1 MNENNNNNN
10 AGDGTQDSGE
20 ATNTAGKNEKLF
32 TQDELNAK
40 ISARLD
46 REKTK
51 YDQLQQQFDDLQ
63 AKIQDAEFESLKKK
77 ILASKELPE
86 ELAARLN
93 GKTEEELAADAEKLA
108 SIVNAKKSVGRN
120 TNPADNGPVLFTVAE
135 VKAMTP
141 DQRIANMVQIEKQ
154 LKDGT
159 LK

>member
-1 MNENNNNNN
+1 MNENNNND
-10 AGDGTQDSGE
+10 AGDGNQD
-20 ATNTAGKNEKLF
+20 NNAGKNEKLF
-32 TQDELNAK
+32 TQDELNTK

-51 YDQLQQQFDDLQ
+51 YDQLQQQYEDLQ

-141 DQRIANMVQIEKQ
+141 EQRIANMVQIEKQ

>member
-1 MNENNNNNN
+1 MSENNNND
-10 AGDGTQDSGE
+10 AGDGNQD
-20 ATNTAGKNEKLF
+20 TNIAGKNEKLF

-40 ISARLD
+40 ISARLE

-51 YDQLQQQFDDLQ
+51 YDQLRQQYEDLQ

-86 ELAARLN
+86 ELADRLN

-108 SIVNAKKSVGRN
+108 SIVNAKKSVGRD

-135 VKAMTP
+135 VRAMTP
-141 DQRIANMVQIEKQ
+141 EQRIANMAQIEKQ

>member
-1 MNENNNNNN
+1 MNENNNND
-10 AGDGTQDSGE
+10 AGDGNQG
-20 ATNTAGKNEKLF
+20 NTAGKDEKLF

-51 YDQLQQQFDDLQ
+51 YAELQQQFDDLQ
-63 AKIQDAEFESLKKK
+63 AKIRDAEFESLKKK

-86 ELAARLN
+86 ELAARLK
-93 GKTEEELAADAEKLA
+93 GETEEELAADAEKLA
-108 SIVNAKKSVGRN
+108 SIVNAKKSVGRD

-141 DQRIANMVQIEKQ
+141 DQRIANMAQIEKQ

>member
-1 MNENNNNNN
+1 MTENNNNNTD
-10 AGDGTQDSGE
+10 AGDGTQDK
-20 ATNTAGKNEKLF
+20 TAGKDEKLF

-51 YDQLQQQFDDLQ
+51 YAELQQQFDDLQ
-63 AKIQDAEFESLKKK
+63 AKIQDAELDSLKKK

-86 ELAARLN
+86 DLAARLN
-93 GKTEEELAADAEKLA
+93 GNTEEELVADAEKLA
-108 SIVNAKKSVGRN
+108 AIVNAKKSVGRN

-141 DQRIANMVQIEKQ
+141 EQRIANMGQIEKQ

>member
-1 MNENNNNNN
+1 MSENNNNND
-10 AGDGTQDSGE
+10 AGDGNQD
-20 ATNTAGKNEKLF
+20 TNIAGKNEKLF

-40 ISARLD
+40 ISARLE

-51 YDQLQQQFDDLQ
+51 YDQLRQQYEDLQ

-86 ELAARLN
+86 ELADRLN

-108 SIVNAKKSVGRN
+108 SIVNAKKSVGRD

-135 VKAMTP
+135 VRAMTP
-141 DQRIANMVQIEKQ
+141 EQRIANMAQIEKQ

>member
-1 MNENNNNNN
+1 MIENNNND
-10 AGDGTQDSGE
+10 AGDGNQD
-20 ATNTAGKNEKLF
+20 NNAGKNEKLF

-46 REKTK
+46 REKNK
-51 YDQLQQQFDDLQ
+51 YAELKQQYEELQ

-77 ILASKELPE
+77 ILTQNELPE
-86 ELAARLN
+86 EFAARLK
-93 GKTEEELAADAEKLA
+93 GETEEELTADAEKLA
-108 SIVNAKKSVGRN
+108 SILNAKKSVGRD

-141 DQRIANMVQIEKQ
+141 EQRIANMGQIEKQ

>member
-1 MNENNNNNN
+1 MTENNNND
-10 AGDGTQDSGE
+10 AGDGNQDSGE
-20 ATNTAGKNEKLF
+20 ATNNAGKNDKLF

-51 YDQLQQQFDDLQ
+51 YADLQQQFDDLQ
-63 AKIQDAEFESLKKK
+63 ATIQDAEFEALKKK

-93 GKTEEELAADAEKLA
+93 GKTEEELAADAETLA
-108 SIVNAKKSVGRN
+108 SIVNAKKSVGRD
-120 TNPADNGPVLFTVAE
+120 TNPADNGAVLFTVAE

-141 DQRIANMVQIEKQ
+141 EQRIANMAQIEKQ

>member
-1 MNENNNNNN
+1 MTENNNTVD
-10 AGDGTQDSGE
+10 GDGTQDSGE
-20 ATNTAGKNEKLF
+20 ATNNAGKNDKLF

-40 ISARLD
+40 ISARLE

-51 YDQLQQQFDDLQ
+51 YADLQQQFDDLQ
-63 AKIQDAEFESLKKK
+63 AKIQDADFESLKKK

-86 ELAARLN
+86 ELAARLK
-93 GKTEEELAADAEKLA
+93 GETEEELAADAEKLA

-135 VKAMTP
+135 IKAMTP
-141 DQRIANMVQIEKQ
+141 EQRIANMVQIEKQ

>member
-1 MNENNNNNN
+1 MTENNNNND
-10 AGDGTQDSGE
+10 AGDGTQD
-20 ATNTAGKNEKLF
+20 TNKAGKDEKLF

-40 ISARLD
+40 ISARLE

-51 YDQLQQQFDDLQ
+51 YADLQQQFDELQ

-86 ELAARLN
+86 ELAARLK
-93 GKTEEELAADAEKLA
+93 GETEEELAADAEKLA

-141 DQRIANMVQIEKQ
+141 EQRIANMAQIEKQ

>member
-1 MNENNNNNN
+1 MTENNNND
-10 AGDGTQDSGE
+10 AGDGNQD
-20 ATNTAGKNEKLF
+20 NTAGKDEKLF

-40 ISARLD
+40 ISARLE

-51 YDQLQQQFDDLQ
+51 YADLQQQFDDLQ
-63 AKIQDAEFESLKKK
+63 AKIQDAEFDSLKKK

-86 ELAARLN
+86 ELAARLK
-93 GKTEEELAADAEKLA
+93 GETEEELAADAEKLA
-108 SIVNAKKSVGRN
+108 SIVNAKKSVGRD

-135 VKAMTP
+135 VKAMTQE
-141 DQRIANMVQIEKQ
+141 QRIANMVQIEKQ

>member
-1 MNENNNNNN
+1 MSENNNNN

-20 ATNTAGKNEKLF
+20 ATNKAGKDEKLF

-40 ISARLD
+40 ISARLE

-51 YDQLQQQFDDLQ
+51 YADLQQQFDDLQ
-63 AKIQDAEFESLKKK
+63 AKIRDAEFESLKKK

-86 ELAARLN
+86 ELAARLK
-93 GKTEEELAADAEKLA
+93 GETEEELVADAEKLA
-108 SIVNAKKSVGRN
+108 SIINAKKSVGRN
-120 TNPADNGPVLFTVAE
+120 TNPADNGSVLFTVAE

-141 DQRIANMVQIEKQ
+141 EQRIANMAQIEKQ

>member
-1 MNENNNNNN
+1 MTENNNND
-10 AGDGTQDSGE
+10 AGDGNQD
-20 ATNTAGKNEKLF
+20 NKAGKDEKLF
-32 TQDELNAK
+32 TQDKLNAK
-40 ISARLD
+40 IPARLD

-51 YDQLQQQFDDLQ
+51 YADLQQQFDDLQ
-63 AKIQDAEFESLKKK
+63 AKIQDADFESLKKK

-86 ELAARLN
+86 ELAARLK
-93 GKTEEELAADAEKLA
+93 GETEEELAADAEKLA

-120 TNPADNGPVLFTVAE
+120 TNPADNGAVLFTVAE

>member
-1 MNENNNNNN
+1 MTENNNNND
-10 AGDGTQDSGE
+10 AGDGTQDSGK
-20 ATNTAGKNEKLF
+20 ATNNAGNEKLF

-40 ISARLD
+40 ISARLE

-51 YDQLQQQFDDLQ
+51 YADLQQQYEDLQ
-63 AKIQDAEFESLKKK
+63 AKIRDAEFESLKKK

-86 ELAARLN
+86 ELAARLK
-93 GKTEEELAADAEKLA
+93 GETEEELAADAEKLA
-108 SIVNAKKSVGRN
+108 AIVNAKKSVGRN
-120 TNPADNGPVLFTVAE
+120 TNPADNGAVLFTVAE

-141 DQRIANMVQIEKQ
+141 EQRIANMVQIEKQ

>member
-1 MNENNNNNN
+1 MTENNNND
-10 AGDGTQDSGE
+10 AGDGNQD
-20 ATNTAGKNEKLF
+20 NTAGKNDKLF
-32 TQDELNAK
+32 TQEDLNDK
-40 ISARLD
+40 ISARLE

-51 YDQLQQQFDDLQ
+51 YADLQQQFDDLQ

-86 ELAARLN
+86 ELAARLK
-93 GKTEEELAADAEKLA
+93 GETEEELAADAEKLA

-141 DQRIANMVQIEKQ
+141 EQRIANMVQIEKQ

>member
-1 MNENNNNNN
+1 MTKNNNTVD
-10 AGDGTQDSGE
+10 GDGTQDSGE
-20 ATNTAGKNEKLF
+20 ATNKAGKDEKLF

-40 ISARLD
+40 ISARLE

-51 YDQLQQQFDDLQ
+51 YDQLRQQYEDLQ
-63 AKIQDAEFESLKKK
+63 AKIRDAEFESLKKK

-86 ELAARLN
+86 ELAARLK
-93 GKTEEELAADAEKLA
+93 GETEEELAADAEKLA

-141 DQRIANMVQIEKQ
+141 EQRIANMAQIEKQ

>member
-1 MNENNNNNN
+1 MTENNNND
-10 AGDGTQDSGE
+10 AGDGNQD
-20 ATNTAGKNEKLF
+20 NKAGKDEKLF

-40 ISARLD
+40 ISARLE

-51 YDQLQQQFDDLQ
+51 YDQLRQQYEDLQ
-63 AKIQDAEFESLKKK
+63 AKIRDAEFESLKKK

-86 ELAARLN
+86 ELAARLK
-93 GKTEEELAADAEKLA
+93 GETEEELAADAEKLA
-108 SIVNAKKSVGRN
+108 SIVNAKKSVGRD

-135 VKAMTP
+135 VRAMTP
-141 DQRIANMVQIEKQ
+141 EQRIANMAQIEKQ

>member
-1 MNENNNNNN
+1 MSENNNND
-10 AGDGTQDSGE
+10 AGDGNQD
-20 ATNTAGKNEKLF
+20 TNIAGKNEKLF

-40 ISARLD
+40 ISARLE

-51 YDQLQQQFDDLQ
+51 YDQLRQQYEDLQ

-86 ELAARLN
+86 ELADRLN

-120 TNPADNGPVLFTVAE
+120 TNPADNGSVLFTVAE

-141 DQRIANMVQIEKQ
+141 EQRIANMAQIEKQ

>member
-1 MNENNNNNN
+1 MTKNNNIVD
-10 AGDGTQDSGE
+10 GDGTQD
-20 ATNTAGKNEKLF
+20 TNKAGKDEKLF

-40 ISARLD
+40 ISARLE

-51 YDQLQQQFDDLQ
+51 YADLQQQYDELQ
-63 AKIQDAEFESLKKK
+63 AKIRDAEFESLKKK

-86 ELAARLN
+86 ELAARLK
-93 GKTEEELAADAEKLA
+93 GETEEELAADAEKLA
-108 SIVNAKKSVGRN
+108 AIVNAKKSVGRN
-120 TNPADNGPVLFTVAE
+120 TNPADNGAVLFTVAE

-141 DQRIANMVQIEKQ
+141 EQRIANMVQIEKQ

>member
-1 MNENNNNNN
+1 MTENNNND
-10 AGDGTQDSGE
+10 AGDGNQD
-20 ATNTAGKNEKLF
+20 NKAGNEKLF

-46 REKTK
+46 REKNK

-63 AKIQDAEFESLKKK
+63 AKIHDDEFDALKKK

-93 GKTEEELAADAEKLA
+93 GKTEEELTADAEKLA
-108 SIVNAKKSVGRN
+108 SIVNAKKSVGRD
-120 TNPADNGPVLFTVAE
+120 TNPADNGAVLFTVAE

-141 DQRIANMVQIEKQ
+141 DQRIANMGQIEKQ

>member
-1 MNENNNNNN
+1 MTENNNNND
-10 AGDGTQDSGE
+10 AGDGNQD
-20 ATNTAGKNEKLF
+20 TNKAGKNDKLF

-40 ISARLD
+40 ISARLE

-51 YDQLQQQFDDLQ
+51 YADLQQQYDDLQ

-108 SIVNAKKSVGRN
+108 SIVNAKKSVGRD

-141 DQRIANMVQIEKQ
+141 EQRIANMAQIEKQ

>member
-1 MNENNNNNN
+1 MTENNNND
-10 AGDGTQDSGE
+10 AGDGNQD
-20 ATNTAGKNEKLF
+20 NTAGKDEKLF

-40 ISARLD
+40 ISARLE

-51 YDQLQQQFDDLQ
+51 YAELQQQFDDLQ
-63 AKIQDAEFESLKKK
+63 AKIQDAELDSLKKK

-86 ELAARLN
+86 ELADRLN

-120 TNPADNGPVLFTVAE
+120 TNPADTGAVLFTVAE

-141 DQRIANMVQIEKQ
+141 EQRIANMVQIEKQ